1 MGPLSCLRV
10 CRDKDLVATAQRI
23 VGTVWRSTCSAAS
36 NMPHTVCASWSI
48 HLKCTGLPCKL
59 RAMLKLVVQLTYA
72 CDLPLPN
79 QAGLHLTTAWLPAA
93 ANVAITG
100 TASGLAHVE
109 YNQGQCSVQVRAML
123 PTWLQQA
130 GHIYDHLTLPG
141 LHLPVV
147 LKVSQHAHR

>member
-1 MGPLSCLRV
+1 
-10 CRDKDLVATAQRI
+10 
-23 VGTVWRSTCSAAS
+23 
-36 NMPHTVCASWSI
+36 
-48 HLKCTGLPCKL
+48 
-59 RAMLKLVVQLTYA
+59 MLKLVVQLTYA